1 MTDKRSNLINV
12 GRVSGVFGVKGWVK
26 INSSTEPRE
35 NILEYKPWW
44 LKTRHGVKTLEV
56 AEYKVRNDDLIV
68 RFDGVDDRDQAAQ
81 YSLVDIAVERTQLP
95 ELGVGDYYW
104 DQLIGLTAI
113 SEFEGSQYELGK
125 VSRLME
131 TGAND
136 VLVISATENSFD
148 DRERLV
154 PYVFQHYVTLVD
166 LDAGEIRVAWDPEF

>member
-26 INSSTEPRE
+26 INSSTEPKE

-44 LKTRHGVKTLEV
+44 LKTRHGVKALEV
-56 AEYKVRNDDLIV
+56 AESKVRNDDLVV
-68 RFDGVDDRDQAAQ
+68 RFKGVDDRDQAAQ
-81 YSLVDIAVERTQLP
+81 YSLVDVAVERAQLP
-95 ELGVGDYYW
+95 ELESGDYYW
-104 DQLIGLTAI
+104 DQLMGLTAI
-113 SEFEGSQYELGK
+113 SEYDGAQYELGT
-125 VSRLME
+125 VSRLLE

-136 VLVISATENSFD
+136 VLVISATENSID

-154 PYVFQHYVTLVD
+154 PYVFQHYVTKVD